1 MKKRRK
7 RNGSRRRPKEQDG
20 PTWEEELE
28 QDAEA
33 LGIPL
38 SERDEADARVE
49 KDLVRVVRDVGSAPR
64 PSSPRRV

>member
-1 MKKRRK
+1 MSKRRKKK
-7 RNGSRRRPKEQDG
+7 RNGSRRKQKE

-38 SERDEADARVE
+38 SERDEADTRAE
-49 KDLVRVVRDVGSAPR
+49 EELVRVVRDVRGA
-64 PSSPRRV
+64 

>member
-7 RNGSRRRPKEQDG
+7 RNGSRRRPKDPDG

-38 SERDEADARVE
+38 SERDEADSRVE
-49 KDLVRVVRDVGSAPR
+49 KDLVRVTRDV
-64 PSSPRRV
+64 SSGHK